1 MRGLTVKRSW
11 MTGLVVALLVLGGS
25 PAVASPPGG
34 PPRPGHPVHLV
45 IGDSV
50 PAGQQSVPPAVDFPT
65 TAALWKANGFVA
77 QYHRVLRDEL
87 DCSPG
92 RPHHRP
98 GRSCHALGLVNLSRT
113 GIPGVA
119 AGVTTATVLQPG
131 DQLDQAVALIE
142 EHNGNRSPRD
152 DVKVITVSIGGNDIY
167 GPAIAGVRPAD
178 QLLRPRA
185 RCDLRR
191 LRGPVRRDPRD
202 PAGVGRSR
210 HGHPRDDLLQPA
222 AVLRPRRG
230 EPGHRPGPRRLHPR
244 GRRHR
249 PRCHAAGLQRPA
261 SRGRGPV
268 RRDRGRHLRDART
281 RGTSSGA
288 RTACTRTATATA
300 RSRACSQRPS
310 RTDARRSDGHVGR
323 AGVHDAASVGP

>member
-65 TAALWKANGFVA
+65 TATLWKANGFVA
-77 QYHRVLRDEL
+77 QYHQVLREEL
-87 DCSPG
+87 ACSPG
-92 RPHHRP
+92 RPHPHP
-98 GRSCHALGLVNLSRT
+98 GRSCHALELVNLSRT

-142 EHNGNRSPRD
+142 EHNDNRSPRD

-167 GPAIAGVRPAD
+167 GPAIQACVPPTSSCVPALDATFAGFEARYD
-178 QLLRPRA
+178 QILATLRASAGPGTVILAMTYYNPLPYCALGAASPDTA
-185 RCDLRR
+185 RVLGDFILEGGDIGLGAMPLGFNDR
-191 LRGPVRRDPRD
+191 LRVVADRYDAIVVDTFETLGTGDF
-202 PAGVGRSR
+202 VGGSDCV
-210 HGHPRDDLLQPA
+210 HPNGD
-222 AVLRPRRG
+222 
-230 EPGHRPGPRRLHPR
+230 GHRALADVFATTYPG
-244 GRRHR
+244 
-249 PRCHAAGLQRPA
+249 
-261 SRGRGPV
+261 
-268 RRDRGRHLRDART
+268 
-281 RGTSSGA
+281 
-288 RTACTRTATATA
+288 
-300 RSRACSQRPS
+300 
-310 RTDARRSDGHVGR
+310 
-323 AGVHDAASVGP
+323 